1 MAKRRIA
8 ATLAVLIGI
17 VLTGLVAT
25 GVGCWASAQD
35 AATDATVRFVHVYS
49 GGGPIDVYV
58 DNEIAVQQ
66 LAFGTATE
74 YAAFPEGER
83 QVQVV
88 ATGQQPSS
96 ALISSTVEVDAG
108 GAYNVLIGGQG
119 QDINVNTQQV
129 NLDALE
135 PGEARVRF
143 IQSAPDVED
152 ASFQLAA
159 PATGDAATEDSG
171 DDTGTTDDTDTT
183 TDNQNQPGTG
193 DGGNISMGENVAYGD
208 VGDYQTVRAAT
219 YDIIV
224 QQGDVEENLL
234 ETPSIVLEAGNVYDI
249 VVIGT
254 IEANNLTLLPLI
266 TPVSTPCS
274 ELLQVGQESDAC
286 ARFVHVSAD
295 AGEVDLYVDG
305 TAVAQAVSYGT
316 ATEFTALADGEHQIQ
331 IVPTGQPA
339 DSAWL
344 DETIQFDGGQA
355 YQFAV
360 AGIAEEDDNDDNDL
374 RLIQSEIDLTPLPA
388 GQARVRAIHA
398 VDDAGDVNVALAA
411 GSNLFEGVGFSDA
424 SDYAVVDAGSYDI
437 QVTDADN
444 TELVTA
450 TGQKLEE
457 GTVND
462 VFVIGRTA
470 DQSVQLLVLTAS
482 ATPRTGAQGTP
493 LAVPTTPETQ
503 VTPVQAGSA
512 TVVTNSETTP
522 TPVGAAP
529 LTPVLTPEPTAT
541 TT

>member
-1 MAKRRIA
+1 MTKRRIA

-17 VLTGLVAT
+17 VLSGLVAT
-25 GVGCWASAQD
+25 GVVRWASAQD
-35 AATDATVRFVHVYS
+35 AQADATVRFVHVYS
-49 GGGPIDVYV
+49 GGGPVDIYV

-88 ATGQQPSS
+88 ATGQDPSS
-96 ALISSTVEVDAG
+96 ALVNTTIDVDAG
-108 GAYNVLIGGQG
+108 GAYNALIGGQ
-119 QDINVNTQQV
+119 QDQINVSTQQV
-129 NLDALE
+129 NLDALD

-143 IQSAPDVED
+143 IQAAPDVED

-159 PATGDAATEDSG
+159 PATTDAATDDSG
-171 DDTGTTDDTDTT
+171 DDTGTGTDTAA
-183 TDNQNQPGTG
+183 DDQNQPDTG
-193 DGGNISMGENVAYGD
+193 DGGILGMGDNVAYGD
-208 VGDYQTVRAAT
+208 AGDYQTVRAAT
-219 YDIIV
+219 YDVIV
-224 QQGDVEENLL
+224 QQGNAEENLL

-355 YQFAV
+355 YQF
-360 AGIAEEDDNDDNDL
+360 
-374 RLIQSEIDLTPLPA
+374 
-388 GQARVRAIHA
+388 
-398 VDDAGDVNVALAA
+398 
-411 GSNLFEGVGFSDA
+411 
-424 SDYAVVDAGSYDI
+424 
-437 QVTDADN
+437 
-444 TELVTA
+444 
-450 TGQKLEE
+450 
-457 GTVND
+457 
-462 VFVIGRTA
+462 
-470 DQSVQLLVLTAS
+470 
-482 ATPRTGAQGTP
+482 
-493 LAVPTTPETQ
+493 
-503 VTPVQAGSA
+503 
-512 TVVTNSETTP
+512 
-522 TPVGAAP
+522 
-529 LTPVLTPEPTAT
+529 
-541 TT
+541 